1 MLLRLASF
9 QPAWE
14 MPSGQRSQIKACSGL
29 SNVPADCHTMP
40 QKSQALAFSICFSVL
55 DYHSGRAGLECWAFT
70 LPQPLSRT
78 HIIWILQQKSISATD
93 CGYRKA
99 LVTYPMPRHLAN
111 QCSKWCRCVR
121 PTVPNYRQRS
131 SPRLKGRQLKPED
144 WHGYFQEGAIFIG
157 IFRMPTFRA
166 RSQASAPWL
175 SIL

>member
-1 MLLRLASF
+1 MSQLTAISHHRSLRLWHSLF
-9 QPAWE
+9 
-14 MPSGQRSQIKACSGL
+14 
-29 SNVPADCHTMP
+29 
-40 QKSQALAFSICFSVL
+40 FSVL

-78 HIIWILQQKSISATD
+78 HTIWILQQKSISATD

-99 LVTYPMPRHLAN
+99 LVIDPVPRHLAN
-111 QCSKWCRCVR
+111 QGSKCCRCVR
-121 PTVPNYRQRS
+121 PTFPNYRQRS

-144 WHGYFQEGAIFIG
+144 WHGYFQEGGIFIG

-166 RSQASAPWL
+166 RSQVSAPWL